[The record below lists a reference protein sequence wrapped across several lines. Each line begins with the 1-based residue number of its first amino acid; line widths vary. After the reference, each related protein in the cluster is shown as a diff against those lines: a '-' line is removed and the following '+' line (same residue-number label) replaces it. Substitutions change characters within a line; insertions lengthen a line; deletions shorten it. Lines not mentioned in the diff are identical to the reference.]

1 MKKIFTLAHDT
12 ARKLAAGFCLSAP
25 AGWIVTIAEPT
36 RSLEQNAKLW
46 PMLGD
51 ISRQVNWYGNYLQPD
66 EWKDVFSASLRKQKV
81 VPGLDG
87 GFVVCGQRTSQMGKK
102 EFSELVELIY
112 AFGAE
117 HRVTWSEHTPERL
130 AA

>member
-1 MKKIFTLAHDT
+1 MTKRIYRLVHAQ
-12 ARKLAAGFCLSAP
+12 ARQLAAEHCLTAP
-25 AGWIVTIAEPT
+25 DEYVVTVSEPT
-36 RSLEQNAKLW
+36 RNLEQNALLW
-46 PMLGD
+46 ALL
-51 ISRQVNWYGNYLQPD
+51 SEVSAQVDWYGQKLTSE
-66 EWKDVFSASLRKQKV
+66 EWKDVFSASLKQQKV

-102 EFSELVELIY
+102 EFGELIELIQ

-117 HRVTWSEHTPERL
+117 RGVRFADERI